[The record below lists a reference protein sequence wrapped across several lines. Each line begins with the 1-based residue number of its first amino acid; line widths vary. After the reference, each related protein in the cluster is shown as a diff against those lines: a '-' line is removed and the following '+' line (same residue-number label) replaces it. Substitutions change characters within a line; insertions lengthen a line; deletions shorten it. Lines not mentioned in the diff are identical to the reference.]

1 MRNAFNRRSEKEKIL
16 NDHVETVRDRHFST
30 TNNAELIAFC
40 KGTGLRREGVENVK
54 GKDLMSRQEI
64 NAEIARIET
73 IRAEKRT
80 DAEKTM
86 LTICKDAQAF
96 TAPSHEYFI
105 HTKEK
110 VVENDFPIIG
120 DHSQQ
125 IIERFKAT
133 APDEKV
139 WEHVS
144 QNADIH
150 SYRAEYATQ
159 MYKMYARKIDQIPY
173 DRINK
178 GTGKAYQ
185 SEVYNCRKDEAGKK
199 LDRRAMELCSKAL
212 GHNRVEVVANNYIRG
227 CDIMA
232 FWNRNNDDTGTENVK
247 ITRERYEELE
257 KPVNSFAVCKK
268 KLKMESD

>member
-1 MRNAFNRRSEKEKIL
+1 M
-16 NDHVETVRDRHFST
+16 
-30 TNNAELIAFC
+30 
-40 KGTGLRREGVENVK
+40 
-54 GKDLMSRQEI
+54 
-64 NAEIARIET
+64 
-73 IRAEKRT
+73 
-80 DAEKTM
+80 
-86 LTICKDAQAF
+86 
-96 TAPSHEYFI
+96 
-105 HTKEK
+105 
-110 VVENDFPIIG
+110 
-120 DHSQQ
+120 
-125 IIERFKAT
+125 
-133 APDEKV
+133 

-227 CDIMA
+227 
-232 FWNRNNDDTGTENVK
+232 
-247 ITRERYEELE
+247 L
-257 KPVNSFAVCKK
+257 
-268 KLKMESD
+268 

>member
-1 MRNAFNRRSEKEKIL
+1 
-16 NDHVETVRDRHFST
+16 
-30 TNNAELIAFC
+30 
-40 KGTGLRREGVENVK
+40 
-54 GKDLMSRQEI
+54 MSRQEI

-110 VVENDFPIIG
+110 GGRERLSPIIG

-139 WEHVS
+139 GTRFTECGYTQLS
-144 QNADIH
+144 RGICNADVQDV
-150 SYRAEYATQ
+150 RTQ
-159 MYKMYARKIDQIPY
+159 D
-173 DRINK
+173 
-178 GTGKAYQ
+178 
-185 SEVYNCRKDEAGKK
+185 
-199 LDRRAMELCSKAL
+199 
-212 GHNRVEVVANNYIRG
+212 
-227 CDIMA
+227 
-232 FWNRNNDDTGTENVK
+232 
-247 ITRERYEELE
+247 
-257 KPVNSFAVCKK
+257 
-268 KLKMESD
+268 

>member
-1 MRNAFNRRSEKEKIL
+1 
-16 NDHVETVRDRHFST
+16 
-30 TNNAELIAFC
+30 
-40 KGTGLRREGVENVK
+40 
-54 GKDLMSRQEI
+54 
-64 NAEIARIET
+64 
-73 IRAEKRT
+73 
-80 DAEKTM
+80 M

-110 VVENDFPIIG
+110 GGRERLSPIIG

-125 IIERFKAT
+125 IIERFKTT

-150 SYRAEYATQ
+150 SYWAEYATQ
-159 MYKMYARKIDQIPY
+159 MYRMYARKIDQIPY

-185 SEVYNCRKDEAGKK
+185 SEVYNCRKDEAEKK

-227 CDIMA
+227 
-232 FWNRNNDDTGTENVK
+232 
-247 ITRERYEELE
+247 L
-257 KPVNSFAVCKK
+257 
-268 KLKMESD
+268 